1 MFTGGTNPLSLFLDA
16 YQLDAPV
23 TGGASGVGQTTAT
36 VSASV
41 NPEGARTSVAFQ
53 FGTTAA
59 YGQSTPA
66 QTAGPDNGADGF
78 SAALSGLPAD
88 TTIHYRA
95 VATSD
100 FGTEVGADQTLTT
113 AAPAVVPGRA
123 SIGRARV
130 SHTTAAIPVTCRGD
144 TSCTVSSK
152 LTVIE
157 TLRGRRIIA
166 VRAVKTKLRHK
177 TVVLRMAKATVDAG
191 HKRTVRIR
199 LRRTGRRWLAARR
212 RLPARLTATQ
222 HIAGRTRTISRQKV
236 TFRARTHR

>member
-1 MFTGGTNPLSLFLDA
+1 M
-16 YQLDAPV
+16 
-23 TGGASGVGQTTAT
+23 
-36 VSASV
+36 
-41 NPEGARTSVAFQ
+41 
-53 FGTTAA
+53 
-59 YGQSTPA
+59 
-66 QTAGPDNGADGF
+66 
-78 SAALSGLPAD
+78 
-88 TTIHYRA
+88 
-95 VATSD
+95 
-100 FGTEVGADQTLTT
+100 
-113 AAPAVVPGRA
+113 
-123 SIGRARV
+123 
-130 SHTTAAIPVTCRGD
+130 
-144 TSCTVSSK
+144 SSK

-222 HIAGRTRTISRQKV
+222 RIAGRTRTISRQKV